1 MWNNITSRI
10 FGSSSQPALTTPV
23 DVPVRTHTR
32 FVANTG
38 NPVKQPWRTVG
49 LTEQRLRAA
58 NSRSWVTSAK
68 GWSDL
73 FARFSGK

>member
-10 FGSSSQPALTTPV
+10 FGSSSQPALAGRV
-23 DVPVRTHTR
+23 AEPVRIQAR
-32 FVANTG
+32 VVENTG
-38 NPVKQPWRTVG
+38 SPAKQPWRTVG

-58 NSRSWVTSAK
+58 NKQSWVTSTK

-73 FARFSGK
+73 LNRFSGR

>member
-10 FGSSSQPALTTPV
+10 FGSPRLPAL
-23 DVPVRTHTR
+23 HTL
-32 FVANTG
+32 VENA
-38 NPVKQPWRTVG
+38 VKPAKVPWRTVG

-58 NSRSWVTSAK
+58 NKQSWVTSTK

-73 FARFSGK
+73 LGRVSGK